1 MPFSLKRS
9 FDVLASLC
17 MLVFLAPLFAF
28 LSWRIRR
35 EMGSPVLFR
44 QLRPGL
50 HGKPF
55 TMFKFRSMSAA
66 KDASG
71 RLLPDKERLTPFG
84 ERLRRSSLDELPELI
99 NIARGEMS
107 FVGPRPLLMQYLP
120 RYSPQQRR
128 RHEVLPGLTGWAQV
142 HGRNALTWEEKF
154 QHDIWY
160 VENHNFLLDIY
171 ILWLTVRLVWR
182 REGTG
187 PMEEFYG

>member
-1 MPFSLKRS
+1 
-9 FDVLASLC
+9 